1 MHITRLRPCLSENT
15 GFLKTD
21 LIIMCI
27 LAGISFVCCF
37 AITTPG
43 ILMNDEWIT
52 LNQLYQISHNSQIT
66 FNEGKYG
73 TLFTGE
79 LDSYF
84 VAKQNYLA
92 YSLFLPVVSLPVLHI
107 IHVTSDNF
115 RLLFL
120 CIWASIGYITLAL
133 FRKFFVYNKRDEII
147 SLCLFIIFTALFI
160 SNIIFYRPFP
170 AESEIRPV
178 ETAAIIFMGSVLFSL
193 MTPLLYGTFIQ
204 FLNNRKTAI
213 ISSIITLCCSSYLIW
228 AGSAKDHILVAFL
241 VTCIFFLISL
251 IINHQSGVRWFF
263 LFLICGLLCWARTEY
278 GVVVLLGLVG
288 WFVWKNIFPQYVD
301 KRRSLQKIIIAVGWA
316 GGGTLCGLIP
326 FFYNN
331 IITTKNPFIPPQYIY
346 IATRNLPVDQTAEII
361 ESNAITHI
369 NSGVFS
375 MIWKVI
381 SFYMPDSID
390 ISDLYGIMIDPQ
402 NGGVGILFIVPLL
415 LPACGFFFAHRKNIH
430 KNYTVKSQMMIHFA
444 IFFIFISFL
453 AYLRVLHGSN
463 VSFGVLPDMRYYSPL
478 YVPLNIVS
486 ILLLSP
492 IISSTTEKVFKI
504 FITAIMCFPI
514 SYILIIL
521 SLSTQGASFQDFMVP
536 LEYMMIVF
544 GILSIILATI
554 SKEYPFSNK
563 TLLYVIL
570 ILVVIPLTFQIIDT
584 VITGHQKPNGYTYWL
599 PILEFTFGKYFISL

>member
-1 MHITRLRPCLSENT
+1 
-15 GFLKTD
+15 
-21 LIIMCI
+21 MCI

-92 YSLFLPVVSLPVLHI
+92 YSLFLPVVSVPALYL

-133 FRKFFVYNKRDEII
+133 YRKFFAHKKRDEII
-147 SLCLFIIFTALFI
+147 SLCLFIVFTALFI

-241 VTCIFFLISL
+241 VTCIFFVMSL
-251 IINHQSGVRWFF
+251 IISYQSGIRWFF
-263 LFLICGLLCWARTEY
+263 LFFVCGLLCWARTEY
-278 GVVVLLGLVG
+278 GVIVLFGLGGFFL
-288 WFVWKNIFPQYVD
+288 WKILSPLWAEKKSSF
-301 KRRSLQKIIIAVGWA
+301 RKIILALLWT

-346 IATRNLPVDQTAEII
+346 IATRNLPIEKTAEII
-361 ESNAITHI
+361 ESDAIPHGG
-369 NSGVFS
+369 SGLSS

-381 SFYMPDSID
+381 SFYMPDSIS
-390 ISDLYGIMIDPQ
+390 ISDLYGIFIDPQ

-415 LPACGFFFAHRKNIH
+415 LPACGFLVANRKNIQ
-430 KNYTVKSQMMIHFA
+430 NFYSVKTRNMIYFT
-444 IFFIFISFL
+444 IFFIVISFF
-453 AYLRVLHGSN
+453 AYIRVLHGSN
-463 VSFGVLPDMRYYSPL
+463 ASFGVLPDMRYFSPL
-478 YVPLNIVS
+478 YIPLNIIS

-492 IISSTTEKVFKI
+492 IIISSAEKILKLLL
-504 FITAIMCFPI
+504 TAIIAYPI
-514 SYILIIL
+514 SYIFLIL
-521 SLSTQGASFQDFMVP
+521 SSSTQGASFKDFMIP
-536 LEYMMIVF
+536 LEYMMIFF
-544 GILSIILATI
+544 GILCLLMIATSKKYPNLYRVLPYMII
-554 SKEYPFSNK
+554 
-563 TLLYVIL
+563 

-599 PILEFTFGKYFISL
+599 PILEFAFGKYFISI